1 MKVNMKCF
9 ATLVDVGSCNF
20 DDGTVYNLKEG
31 QTVGDLIEASGLL
44 KEDVKIAFVNSKKVV
59 DFDAVLSEGDRIA
72 FAPATGGM

>member
-20 DDGTVYNLKEG
+20 DDGTDYTLKEG
-31 QTVGDLIEASGLL
+31 QTVEDLIKASGLL
-44 KEDVKIAFVNSKKVV
+44 KEDVKIAFVNSKKVG
-59 DFDAVLSEGDRIA
+59 FDAVLSEGDRIA

>member
-20 DDGTVYNLKEG
+20 DGGTVYHLREG
-31 QTVGDLIEASGLL
+31 QTVEDLIEASGLL
-44 KEDVKIAFVNSKKVV
+44 KEDVKIAFVNSKKVG
-59 DFDAVLSEGDRIA
+59 FDAVLSEGDRIA

>member
-20 DDGTVYNLKEG
+20 DDGTVYELMEG
-31 QTVGDLIEASGLL
+31 QTVEDLIAAAGLQEA
-44 KEDVKIAFVNSKKVV
+44 DVKIAFVNSKKVG
-59 DFDAVLSEGDRIA
+59 FDTVLSEGDRIG